1 MKILLAAALLG
12 VLTLSACGKKG
23 APEPAGP
30 RDQVTFPRTY
40 PAR

>member
-1 MKILLAAALLG
+1 MKLLLVATMLSMLL
-12 VLTLSACGKKG
+12 LSACGKKG